1 MRARPADGATKTP
14 MGPGADNGKS
24 LNLVLVTFIV
34 AVFLF
39 ASPFHLLWMAPGT
52 PWYEPETVGLG
63 VIGMTGIVQYWR
75 GRHEL

>member
-1 MRARPADGATKTP
+1 

-52 PWYEPETVGLG
+52 PWYVPYLIWLG
-63 VIGMTGIVQYWR
+63 VIVMTGIVQYWR
-75 GRHEL
+75 GRNEL